1 MPDSALSCDH
11 CGLPIPPPDLVTALL
26 NGTEHNFCCRGCEGA
41 FRIIYGAGL
50 DDFYRRRD
58 WQEPGLPAGAFEA
71 RYDDSYL
78 QGFVHASDSDA
89 EISLLLEG
97 VRCAACIWLIE
108 RVLAG
113 LDGIH
118 AAQVN
123 YSTHRTSVKFD
134 PGRIAPVK
142 IFDTIRAL
150 GYLPR
155 PFSRDEAQLA
165 AERERKSLFIRFG
178 TAAFLSMHLMG
189 YSIALYAGYFQGMS
203 TEVRTLLQYLAGLVT
218 TPVVFYSG
226 FPFLQGS
233 MRSLRNRAPDMDLL
247 IGLGVLTAYFYSCYA
262 AASGKEVY
270 FETAAMI
277 VTLILLGRL
286 LEHNARQRASAGI
299 DRLLHLAPDI
309 ATLLAGDKSIQVESS
324 QLQVGDCILVR
335 PGERFPVDGRVIR
348 GESETDESVVTGEPF
363 PVARKPGDQVL
374 SGALNLVTAITVRV
388 EQTAS
393 HSFVA
398 RVARLVEEA
407 QARKAPVQ
415 AVADRVAA
423 VFVPFV
429 ILLAFATLVFW
440 LLRNSGLEAALL
452 NGVAVLVV
460 ACPCALG
467 LATPTAVLVATG
479 AAAAQGI
486 LFRGGD
492 VLEATGRITLAGFDK
507 TGTLTTGQPK
517 VVSVHPAAGSAD
529 ALLELAARAES
540 GSNHP
545 LARAITLKARQ
556 KGFMVETE
564 TTTTVPGRGVVLDTA
579 AGKLRA
585 GSRIFMLE
593 SGVRPPTGPTARNT
607 EIHIAVNSD
616 YRGYILLEDHIR
628 PEAEAVLQAVRKL
641 GIKTVLITGD
651 HEQAGLHTAEKL
663 GFEAFFAS
671 MDPAAKA
678 AWVREMSEKGEQVLM
693 VGDGINDSPAL
704 SAAAVGC
711 AMSGTTDIALEASDL
726 VLTKQDLQRL
736 PHALVLA
743 RTALKIIRQNLFWA
757 FTYNLVALPLAAMGK
772 LAPVYAA
779 AAMAFSSVCVL
790 GNSLRLAGSKGTDNA

>member
-1 MPDSALSCDH
+1 MNLPETCIH
-11 CGLPIPPPDLVTALL
+11 CNLPIPPSDRVTARIDSEDL
-26 NGTEHNFCCRGCEGA
+26 HFCCQGCRGAYSIIKGAGLASFYDKRTWENPGIPEGA
-41 FRIIYGAGL
+41 F
-50 DDFYRRRD
+50 
-58 WQEPGLPAGAFEA
+58 ES
-71 RYDDSYL
+71 RYDDAYL
-78 QGFVHASDSDA
+78 QRFIMQKEGRA

-97 VRCAACIWLIE
+97 IRCAACVWLIE
-108 RVLAG
+108 RILSRMDGVLEAR
-113 LDGIH
+113 
-118 AAQVN
+118 VN
-123 YSTHRTSVKFD
+123 YSTHGAMIRFD
-134 PGRIAPVK
+134 PDRVSPATL
-142 IFDTIRAL
+142 FTTIHQL

-155 PFSRDEAQLA
+155 PFSQDAAKLA
-165 AERERKSLFIRFG
+165 AERERKSLLIRFG

-203 TEVRTLLQYLAGLVT
+203 AEVKTLLQYLAGLVT

-226 FPFLQGS
+226 FPFLQGAL
-233 MRSLRNRAPDMDLL
+233 RSLRNRVPNMDLL
-247 IGLGVLTAYFYSCYA
+247 IGLGVLTAYFYSFYA
-262 AASGKEVY
+262 MVAGKEVY

-286 LEHNARQRASAGI
+286 FEHNARHRAAAGI

-309 ATLLAGDKSIQVESS
+309 ATLLAGDDSIQVESS
-324 QLQVGDCILVR
+324 KLQIGDRILVR
-335 PGERFPVDGRVIR
+335 PGERFPVDGKVVA
-348 GESETDESVVTGEPF
+348 GASEVDESVITGEPF

-374 SGALNLVTAITVRV
+374 SGALNLVAAITVRV
-388 EQTAS
+388 AQTAS

-398 RVARLVEEA
+398 RVALLVEEA

-415 AVADRVAA
+415 AVADRAAA

-429 ILLAFATLVFW
+429 LLLALATLFYW
-440 LLRNSGLEAALL
+440 LQSGSGLETALL

-479 AAAAQGI
+479 AGAAHGI

-507 TGTLTTGQPK
+507 TGTLTAGQPK
-517 VVSVHPAAGSAD
+517 VVSIHPVAGSAD
-529 ALLELAARAES
+529 ELLELAARAEA

-556 KGFMVETE
+556 QGFRVQAETA
-564 TTTTVPGRGVVLDTA
+564 TTIPGRGVALDTP
-579 AGKLRA
+579 GGIIRA

-593 SGVRPPTGPTARNT
+593 SGVQQPSGAAARNT
-607 EIHIAVNSD
+607 EIHVAFNND
-616 YRGYILLEDHIR
+616 YKGSILLEDPIR
-628 PEAEAVLQAVRKL
+628 PEAKSVLQAIRKL

-651 HEQAGLHTAEKL
+651 HQQAGLLTAEKL
-663 GFEAFFAS
+663 GFETFFAS

-678 AWVREMSEKGEQVLM
+678 AWVKEMSEKDEQVLM

-704 SAAAVGC
+704 SAASVGC
-711 AMSGTTDIALEASDL
+711 AMSGTTDIALETSDL

-736 PHALVLA
+736 PQALVLA
-743 RTALKIIRQNLFWA
+743 RRALKIIRQNLFWA

-790 GNSLRLAGSKGTDNA
+790 GNSLRLAGSKGNDNA